1 MKFWLGC
8 LCSAVLGGLFACYLQ
23 DAARSPSLVE
33 AQDRPLQGPALRP
46 QVGPAREPAVP
57 PQAQPAYDA
66 DPFGVDGLTPE
77 EAVNVSVYERVNK
90 SVVNITTKSVK
101 AEGLFSIESSAE
113 GAGSGSVLDTHGHI
127 LTNNH
132 VIEDAREVSVTLH
145 NGKSYDATFVGA
157 DAINDIAIIKID
169 APAEVLFPVSLGDSA
184 GLKVGMRVFA
194 IGNPFGLE
202 RTLTTG
208 IISSLNRSLT
218 IHGNR
223 TIKSI
228 IQIDAAINPGNSGGP
243 LMDAHGLL
251 IGMNT
256 AIASRTGQSAGVGFA
271 IPVNLISRIV
281 PQLVKKGHIVRP
293 EVGISRVYQTEEGLQ
308 IALLTPGGPAERAGL
323 RGPQMARKRRG
334 PFVIE
339 RLDRSLADLII
350 EVDGKSAK
358 TADEFLG
365 LIERHEPGEEVIVTV
380 IRDKRELRIP
390 VRLGSSEESSRRA
403 EKR

>member
-1 MKFWLGC
+1 
-8 LCSAVLGGLFACYLQ
+8 
-23 DAARSPSLVE
+23 
-33 AQDRPLQGPALRP
+33 LRP
-46 QVGPAREPAVP
+46 QFRNEREPVAV
-57 PQAQPAYDA
+57 QSTPAYDA
-66 DPFGVDGLTPE
+66 DPFGADGMTSE
-77 EAVNVSVYERVNK
+77 EAVNVAVYEQVNK
-90 SVVNITTKSVK
+90 SVANITTKSVK

-113 GAGSGSVLDTHGHI
+113 GAGSGSVLDVQGHI

-169 APAEVLFPVSLGDSA
+169 APPDVLFPVNLGDSG

-243 LMDAHGLL
+243 LMDAHGRL

-271 IPVNLISRIV
+271 IPVNLIGRIV
-281 PQLVKKGHIVRP
+281 PQLIRKGHIVRP
-293 EVGISRVYQTEEGLQ
+293 EVGISRVYQTEEGLRV
-308 IALLTPGGPAERAGL
+308 ALLAPGGPAERAGL
-323 RGPQMARKRRG
+323 RGPQTVRKRRG
-334 PFVIE
+334 PFVLE
-339 RLDRSLADLII
+339 RIDRSAADLII
-350 EVDGKSAK
+350 AVDGKDAK

-365 LIERHEPGEEVIVTV
+365 LVERHEPGEEVVLTV
-380 IRDKRELRIP
+380 IREKRELRIP
-390 VRLGSSEESSRRA
+390 VRLGSSEESNRKA
-403 EKR
+403 DKR